1 MHVLQNWYGT
11 NIQKSSI
18 LPNDPKLGGMKSV
31 EQNSESIG
39 HSRKLKIG
47 RHSKKLSEGQNKYFS
62 TTRFM
67 KLHQEI

>member
-1 MHVLQNWYGT
+1 
-11 NIQKSSI
+11 
-18 LPNDPKLGGMKSV
+18 MKSV
-31 EQNSESIG
+31 EQNSESTG
-39 HSRKLKIG
+39 HLRKLKIE